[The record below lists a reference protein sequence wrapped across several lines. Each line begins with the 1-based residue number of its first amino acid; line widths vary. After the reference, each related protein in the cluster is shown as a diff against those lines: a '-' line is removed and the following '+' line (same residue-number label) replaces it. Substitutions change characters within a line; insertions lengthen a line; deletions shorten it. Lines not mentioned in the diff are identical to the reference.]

1 MIEHGSEPNECPDPT
16 DRAGPERHIHIIKGS
31 GLASLAIELA
41 NVMWKHC
48 QDRVS
53 GAIEEVVPEL
63 ADAGLDPK
71 IRDGLI
77 QYGFEAGVFEMLSDL
92 VQGNLL
98 MKEMPSPEEKQTD
111 GQV

>member
-1 MIEHGSEPNECPDPT
+1 MIEHGSEPNGGPDPT
-16 DRAGPERHIHIIKGS
+16 EQTGPERHIHIIKGS
-31 GLASLAIELA
+31 GLACLALELA
-41 NVMWKHC
+41 GLMWKHC
-48 QDRVS
+48 QDRVI

-63 ADAGLDPK
+63 ADINLDPR

-98 MKEMPSPEEKQTD
+98 MKEMPSPEEKQAD